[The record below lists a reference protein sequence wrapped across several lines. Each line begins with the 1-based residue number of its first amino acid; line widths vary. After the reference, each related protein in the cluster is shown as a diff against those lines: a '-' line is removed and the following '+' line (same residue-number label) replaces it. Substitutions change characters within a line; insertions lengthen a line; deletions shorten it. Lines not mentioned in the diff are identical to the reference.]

1 MNNDT
6 SGVWRFTSSKDALPD
21 LLADLQTQSI
31 IFPFEL
37 DYLLQQINKMVDTS
51 TNDTACFISGMHKD
65 VVLLP
70 SSSGKDEFDIVINRN
85 HEKLDHVTLLP
96 SKYALQ
102 RQLDKWIR
110 KDSPEEIIALFII
123 ELNEFSKVNDVI
135 EHAAGDLLL
144 FQLARRLEKLNTFDQ
159 KVVRL
164 HGDEFGILVKGFD
177 DLEHIWQVAE
187 WIEKQFEL
195 PFEVE
200 NNTIYL
206 NPSIGI
212 SAIPHA
218 AKNHAEL
225 LKTAYFAVNKS
236 KQDTSQ
242 VSHFYEAKYAQK
254 LERNLLVESELN
266 TCLRAKQGLEAY
278 YQPKQTLSSN
288 AIDGVEALIRWNH
301 PTDGIVSPGQFIPV
315 AEQSDL
321 ICDLT
326 DHIINQV
333 CIDIPVFRA
342 NGFTGPVS
350 INISARD
357 FARKDFVTDVCAILE
372 LNNVQPADIE
382 LEITEGAFISDFN
395 HCCLVLNALRDKGFS
410 ISIDDFG
417 TGYSSLSYLRKL
429 PIDVLKID
437 MSFVRDIEKSNKIRQ
452 IYAALIQ
459 IADAIDL
466 KVVAEG
472 VDNPLQK
479 EVLKE
484 IGCDLIQGYL
494 LSKPVP
500 LAQFCELFLSK
511 EV

>member
-6 SGVWRFTSSKDALPD
+6 SGVWRFTSSKDTLPT
-21 LLADLQTQSI
+21 LLAELQTRSI

-37 DYLLQQINKMVDTS
+37 DYLLRQINEVVESNS
-51 TNDTACFISGMHKD
+51 TDSACFISGMHKD

-70 SSSGKDEFDIVINRN
+70 SSSVKDEFDIVINRN
-85 HEKLDHVTLLP
+85 SEKLDHVTLLS

-110 KDSPEEIIALFII
+110 QDHPEEIFALFII
-123 ELNEFSKVNDVI
+123 ELDEFSKVNDVI

-144 FQLARRLEKLNTFDQ
+144 FQLARRLEKLKDHDN

-177 DLEHIWQVAE
+177 SLEQIWDVAK
-187 WIEKQFEL
+187 WIEEQFEK

-206 NPSIGI
+206 NASIGI
-212 SAIPHA
+212 SAMPHA
-218 AKNHAEL
+218 ARNHNEL

-242 VSHFYEAKYAQK
+242 VSHFYEAKYAEK
-254 LERNLLVESELN
+254 LESNLQTESELN
-266 TCLRAKQGLEAY
+266 TCLRSSQGLEAY
-278 YQPKQTLSSN
+278 YQPKQTL
-288 AIDGVEALIRWNH
+288 ATGEIDGVEALIRWNH
-301 PTDGIVSPGQFIPV
+301 PTKGIVSPGQFIPV

-326 DHIINQV
+326 DHIVNQV
-333 CIDIPVFRA
+333 CIDLPTFRQ
-342 NGFTGPVS
+342 NGFKGPVS

-357 FARKDFVTDVCAILE
+357 FARKDFVQDVSGILE
-372 LNNVQPADIE
+372 KHKVKPSDIE

-395 HCCLVLNALRDKGFS
+395 HCCAVLNALREKGFS

-437 MSFVRDIEKSNKIRQ
+437 MSFVREIEKSSKIRQ
-452 IYAALIQ
+452 VYAALIQ
-459 IADAIDL
+459 IADALDL

-472 VDNPLQK
+472 VDNPLQRD
-479 EVLKE
+479 VLAE

-500 LAQFCELFLSK
+500 LTQFCELFLSK
-511 EV
+511 GK